1 MRGES
6 RAIRGLGPYN
16 VWEVAVGLLALG
28 IAGLV
33 WGLFSTY
40 AFGISAGLPVI
51 AGAALVVA
59 GLIVLRW
66 DLTHRV

>member
-33 WGLFSTY
+33 FGLVNTY
-40 AFGISAGLPVI
+40 AVGILAELPLI
-51 AGAALVVA
+51 GGAALVLA
-59 GLIVLRW
+59 GLLVLRW